1 MRRSSLPLNGLRAF
15 EAAARHLSFTRAAD
29 EMSVTQAAVSHQVK
43 ALERRLGVTLFRRLP
58 RALLLT
64 DEGQSLLPE
73 LRASFNRIAQAL
85 ERISAQ
91 EGSAALTVSLMTT
104 FALTW
109 LVPRLPRFQAAHP
122 EIEVRLMTTPRVID
136 FAREDVDVAI
146 RFGDGHWPNQLIT
159 TKLLDDALT
168 PLCGRAHRERL
179 RRPGDLRGVTL
190 LHAGDDEW
198 AIWLA
203 AVGVR
208 GINARK
214 GPTFDSTK
222 IAVQAAIDGLG
233 VAAGDPHLFADDIA
247 AGRLFQPFPLIVS
260 NPGKGY
266 WLVYPEASA
275 ERAKVKAFCDWIV
288 AEAAPRAGRDSA
300 SNHDSPSDD
309 MGRDAALQH
318 VDHLLH
324 DG

>member
-1 MRRSSLPLNGLRAF
+1 MRRSNLPLNGLRAF

-43 ALERRLGVTLFRRLP
+43 ALERRLGIKLFRRLP

-73 LRASFNRIAQAL
+73 LRAAFNRIAQAL
-85 ERISAQ
+85 ERISIQ
-91 EGSAALTVSLMTT
+91 EGGATLTVSLITT
-104 FALTW
+104 IALTW

-122 EIEVRLMTTPRVID
+122 DIDVRLMTTPRLTD

-146 RFGDGHWPNQLIT
+146 RFGDGQWADQLVAI
-159 TKLLDDALT
+159 KLLDDALT
-168 PLCGRAHRERL
+168 PLCGRAHIERL
-179 RRPGDLRGVTL
+179 RAPGDLKGMTL
-190 LHAGDDEW
+190 LHSGDGEW
-198 AIWLA
+198 AMWLA
-203 AVGVR
+203 AVDIR
-208 GINARK
+208 GMNARK

-222 IAVQAAIDGLG
+222 IAAQAAIDGLG
-233 VAAGDPHLFADDIA
+233 VAIGDPHLFADDIA
-247 AGRLFQPFPLIVS
+247 AGRLFQPFPLTVT

-275 ERAKVKAFCDWIV
+275 ERAKVKAFRDWIV
-288 AEAAPRAGRDSA
+288 AEAAPRAGRDAA
-300 SNHDSPSDD
+300 SNHESPSDD